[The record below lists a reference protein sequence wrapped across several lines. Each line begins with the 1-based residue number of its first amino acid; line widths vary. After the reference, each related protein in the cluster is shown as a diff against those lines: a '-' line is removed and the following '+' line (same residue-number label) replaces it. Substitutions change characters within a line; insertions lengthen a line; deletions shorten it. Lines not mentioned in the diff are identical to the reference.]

1 MADLL
6 RDDSS
11 LPRTSLRR
19 TALGLIYLAMEMVML
34 VSSAENGLKSAA
46 GYMSSSWIS
55 GSFFPPLVSA
65 TRDLQHRRRLH
76 SVAEYDIDP
85 GQVLD
90 CVQAFTIPDPAS
102 RSPTSLCVPRLFPDL
117 LAKSPQ
123 PAILAARR
131 SDIEER
137 LLWDL
142 VDVVWIMESEVNGQ
156 LLLNG
161 GGAGLKRL
169 GNRSAVL
176 IAATQEERAEVVII
190 ELLESDQRVFA

>member
-1 MADLL
+1 
-6 RDDSS
+6 
-11 LPRTSLRR
+11 
-19 TALGLIYLAMEMVML
+19 ML

-142 VDVVWIMESEVNGQ
+142 VDVVWIMCASRLRCQEPLRRGQVSSLQGVRKPLGCCCEGVHEV
-156 LLLNG
+156 
-161 GGAGLKRL
+161 
-169 GNRSAVL
+169 
-176 IAATQEERAEVVII
+176 
-190 ELLESDQRVFA
+190 